1 MAFSRTTLSVTT
13 VIVILAL
20 IGGGVWWRLRPE
32 PETEGSEEA
41 AAAAEDSPV
50 SVESSST
57 QFSTDIP
64 QAVTGTLVV
73 RDTLW
78 ISVSATGRAVANRE
92 VLLTAQTEG
101 FLRNLPVRESQAVS
115 QGDLLV
121 QIDTV
126 ELSLALQEAQ
136 ANLVDAQAR
145 YRAQTLFDD
154 SISDPDV
161 RAQRRVVIRA
171 SSGLNGAEVAVR
183 RAEINLERARVVA
196 PFGGRIGDLNVF
208 ESQYISPGTELMR
221 LVDIDPIRVEIG
233 VLEREIGMLAPGRT
247 ARVRFTAFPDEVFEG
262 RIQSI
267 NPLVDPEESSARVT
281 VVLSNPSG
289 RIKPGMHAE
298 AELEARSFAD
308 RILVPRSAVLQR
320 GDILDREIVFVFE
333 PDEVTEGVPSETGT
347 ALWQYVRTGEE
358 SSRFLE
364 IVPDEEI
371 GMVNPGQ
378 WVLTDGHHYLAH
390 DTRVRLVDNV
400 ALAGGRPGG

>member
-20 IGGGVWWRLRPE
+20 IGGGVWWRLRPD
-32 PETEGSEEA
+32 PEAEGNTVA
-41 AAAAEDSPV
+41 ADQDSPI

-64 QAVTGTLVV
+64 QPVSGALVE

-92 VLLTAQTEG
+92 VVLSAQTEG
-101 FLRNLPVRESQAVS
+101 FLTSVPVRESQAVS
-115 QGDLLV
+115 EGDLLV

-126 ELSLALQEAQ
+126 ELSLALGDAQATLREAQ
-136 ANLVDAQAR
+136 ATFRAR
-145 YRAQTLFDD
+145 TLFDD

-161 RAQRRVVIRA
+161 RAQRREVIRS

-183 RAEINLERARVVA
+183 RAELELQRARVVA
-196 PFGGRIGDLNVF
+196 PFGGRIADLTVF
-208 ESQYISPGTELMR
+208 ESQYITPGTDLMR
-221 LVDIDPIRVEIG
+221 LVDIDPIKVEIG

-262 RIQSI
+262 RIESI
-267 NPLVDPEESSARVT
+267 NPVVDPEESSARVT
-281 VVLSNPSG
+281 VVLSNPGG
-289 RIKPGMHAE
+289 RVKPGMHAE

-333 PDEVTEGVPSETGT
+333 PDEVVDGVPSETGR

-358 SSRFLE
+358 SSQYFE
-364 IVPDEEI
+364 IIPDEEI
-371 GMVNPGQ
+371 GMVDPGQ

-390 DTRVRLVDNV
+390 DTRVRLVRNV

>member
-32 PETEGSEEA
+32 PESETDTASA
-41 AAAAEDSPV
+41 ADEDSPV

-64 QAVTGTLVV
+64 QPVSGALVQ

-92 VLLTAQTEG
+92 VLLSAQTEG
-101 FLRNLPVRESQAVS
+101 FLRSLPVRESQAVS
-115 QGDLLV
+115 EGQLLV
-121 QIDTV
+121 QIDTL
-126 ELSLALQEAQ
+126 ELALALSEARAQ
-136 ANLVDAQAR
+136 LVDAQASFR
-145 YRAQTLFDD
+145 IATLYDD
-154 SISDPDV
+154 SISDPQV
-161 RAQRRVVIRA
+161 REQRREVIRS
-171 SSGLNGAEVAVR
+171 SSGLNSAEVAVQ
-183 RAEINLERARVVA
+183 RAELNLARARVVA
-196 PFGGRIGDLNVF
+196 PFGGRIGDLTVF
-208 ESQYISPGTELMR
+208 ESQYITAGTELMR
-221 LVDIDPIRVEIG
+221 LVDIDPIKVEIG
-233 VLEREIGMLAPGRT
+233 VLEREIGMLAPGRI
-247 ARVRFTAFPDEVFEG
+247 ARVRFTAFPGEVFEG
-262 RIQSI
+262 RIESI
-267 NPLVDPEESSARVT
+267 NPIVDPEESSARVT

-308 RILVPRSAVLQR
+308 RILVPRSSVLQR
-320 GDILDREIVFVFE
+320 GDVLDREIVFVFE
-333 PDEVTEGVPSETGT
+333 PDEVNDGVPSETGT

-358 SSRFLE
+358 SSTYYE

-390 DTRVRLVDNV
+390 DTRVRLVENV

>member
-13 VIVILAL
+13 VVVILAL

-32 PETEGSEEA
+32 PETEGDEA
-41 AAAAEDSPV
+41 VAAEEDSPV
-50 SVESSST
+50 SVEGSST

-64 QAVTGTLVV
+64 QAVTGSEVL

-92 VLLTAQTEG
+92 VLLSAQTEG
-101 FLRNLPVRESQAVS
+101 FLRELPVRESQAVS
-115 QGDLLV
+115 EGDLLV
-121 QIDTV
+121 QIDTT
-126 ELSLALQEAQ
+126 ELALALQEAE
-136 ANLVDAQAR
+136 ANLREAQATF
-145 YRAQTLFDD
+145 RARTLFDD
-154 SISDPDV
+154 SISDARV
-161 RAQRRVVIRA
+161 REQRREVIRA

-183 RAEINLERARVVA
+183 RAELDLERARIVA
-196 PFGGRIGDLNVF
+196 PFGGRIGDLAVF
-208 ESQYISPGTELMR
+208 ESQYITSGTELLR
-221 LVDIDPIRVEIG
+221 IVDIEPIKVEIG
-233 VLEREIGMLAPGRT
+233 VLEREIGMLAPGRS

-262 RIQSI
+262 RIESI
-267 NPLVDPEESSARVT
+267 NPIVDPEESSARVT
-281 VVLSNPSG
+281 VVLSNPGG

-308 RILVPRSAVLQR
+308 RVLVPRSAVLQR
-320 GDILDREIVFVFE
+320 GDVLDREIVFVFE
-333 PDEVTEGVPSETGT
+333 PDEVTDGVPSETGT

-358 SSRFLE
+358 SSEYFE

-390 DTRVRLVDNV
+390 DTRVRLVENV

>member
-13 VIVILAL
+13 VVVILAL

-32 PETEGSEEA
+32 PETEGDEA
-41 AAAAEDSPV
+41 VAAEEDSPV
-50 SVESSST
+50 SVEGSST

-64 QAVTGTLVV
+64 QAVTGSEVL

-92 VLLTAQTEG
+92 VLLSAQTEG
-101 FLRNLPVRESQAVS
+101 FLRELPVRESQAVS
-115 QGDLLV
+115 EGDLLV
-121 QIDTV
+121 QIDTT
-126 ELSLALQEAQ
+126 ELALALQEAE
-136 ANLVDAQAR
+136 ANLREAQATF
-145 YRAQTLFDD
+145 RARTLFDD
-154 SISDPDV
+154 SISDARV
-161 RAQRRVVIRA
+161 REQRREVIRA

-183 RAEINLERARVVA
+183 RAELDLERARIVA
-196 PFGGRIGDLNVF
+196 PFGGRIGDLTVF
-208 ESQYISPGTELMR
+208 ESQYITSGTELLR
-221 LVDIDPIRVEIG
+221 IVDIEPIKVEIG
-233 VLEREIGMLAPGRT
+233 VLEREIGMLAPGRS

-262 RIQSI
+262 RIESI
-267 NPLVDPEESSARVT
+267 NPIVDPEESSARVT
-281 VVLSNPSG
+281 VVLSNPGG

-308 RILVPRSAVLQR
+308 RVLVPRSAVLQR
-320 GDILDREIVFVFE
+320 GDVLDREIVFVFE
-333 PDEVTEGVPSETGT
+333 PDEVTDGVPSETGT

-358 SSRFLE
+358 SSEYFE

-390 DTRVRLVDNV
+390 DTRVRLVENV